1 MRFHCR
7 VYYNDYTLLNRE
19 FNNLNAVAEEL
30 GLTYHQ
36 VADISSKKKKK
47 KDYRKFKFYPNIEI
61 TRIKNNSI
69 EGDKNN
75 NDSMIIDE

>member
-1 MRFHCR
+1 
-7 VYYNDYTLLNRE
+7 
-19 FNNLNAVAEEL
+19 VAEEL

-61 TRIKNNSI
+61 TRIKHSNTNVKNNST

>member
-7 VYYNDYTLLNRE
+7 VYYNDYTLLDQE
-19 FNNLNAVAEEL
+19 FNNLQAVAEEL

-36 VADISSKKKKK
+36 VADISSKKKRK

-61 TRIKNNSI
+61 IRIKNNS
-69 EGDKNN
+69 DSNKNN